1 MPKRQIVGGHH
12 HGNGR
17 YAALDDFFGNSAIWL
32 IVQQGAT
39 DLAQTVM
46 SNQTLALFN
55 FPEHFPFS
63 SLLSFIAMAMV
74 AVFFVTFA
82 DSGARVVDTLASRA
96 TDKPPVG
103 MACLRLYALTPV
115 CNSKPPFGTSKPAIQ
130 PLPLLT
136 FHPHYPSVRL

>member
-74 AVFFVTFA
+74 AVLFVTSA
-82 DSGARVVDTLASRA
+82 DSGARVVDTLASGG
-96 TDKPPVG
+96 TDKPPCRSGLFKALRVD
-103 MACLRLYALTPV
+103 ACL
-115 CNSKPPFGTSKPAIQ
+115 Q
-130 PLPLLT
+130 Q
-136 FHPHYPSVRL
+136 